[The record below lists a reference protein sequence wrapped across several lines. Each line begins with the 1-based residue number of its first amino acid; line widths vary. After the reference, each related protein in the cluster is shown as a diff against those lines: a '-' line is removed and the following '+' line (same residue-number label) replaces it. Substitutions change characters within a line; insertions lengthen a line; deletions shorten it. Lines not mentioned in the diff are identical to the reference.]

1 MFKIRPTYCPGA
13 AGLSPGA
20 VSVETVL
27 MQPERSKLINV
38 GFGQTK
44 QCNLFLYRVDQVGV
58 GGSVAS
64 PTEPPH
70 QTGHPHPHPQDRG
83 HGQDGRGPH
92 PAGVSSAIDEWV
104 GSNILE

>member
-1 MFKIRPTYCPGA
+1 MFKIRPTYCPGVG
-13 AGLSPGA
+13 GLPPGV
-20 VSVETVL
+20 VSIETML

-70 QTGHPHPHPQDRG
+70 QAGHPHPHPQDRG

-92 PAGVSSAIDEWV
+92 PAGVSSAINEWV